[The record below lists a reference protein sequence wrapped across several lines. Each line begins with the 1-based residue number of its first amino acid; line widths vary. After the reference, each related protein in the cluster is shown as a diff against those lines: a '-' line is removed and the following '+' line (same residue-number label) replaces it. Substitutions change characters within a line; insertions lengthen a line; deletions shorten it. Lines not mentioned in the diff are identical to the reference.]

1 MGSKYISLHVNLI
14 DFTSSQI
21 RENRIIIHKCGRFMD
36 GVYLIT
42 CFPSSN
48 CKPPEWLGWKGLIS
62 RETKNLSFQLIPVAN
77 LPKMGYQNAWIRYEK
92 AGLPIGQ
99 QTLPSIEQPKVGA
112 KKKRP
117 PNWRFGSQMI
127 PEHLVR
133 KGISKS
139 TLSAWMTIIAYN
151 SNYYDMYSIC
161 MSVYPHFYCY

>member
-1 MGSKYISLHVNLI
+1 
-14 DFTSSQI
+14 
-21 RENRIIIHKCGRFMD
+21 MD

-112 KKKRP
+112 KKKP
-117 PNWRFGSQMI
+117 TSQLEVWI
-127 PEHLVR
+127 PDDPR
-133 KGISKS
+133 TSGKKRYFKINSKCVNDHNC
-139 TLSAWMTIIAYN
+139 I
-151 SNYYDMYSIC
+151 
-161 MSVYPHFYCY
+161 